1 MKSSMD
7 KDRPLSWSAI
17 SSFEYDPNQWYE
29 KYVLKIDPPVSPAM
43 EFGKLIGGQ
52 YERDELL
59 APILPREEVFEYE
72 LRTTFN
78 KIPLIGYIDAYT
90 PHTSLIELKTGK
102 KAWDQKRADTH
113 GQIDMYL
120 LQLNLIHKVRPED
133 VLCRLLWLPTMYDE
147 RFRLKF
153 VDESVVHIFETR
165 RTMLD
170 LLRFGK
176 RINDTYQAMKEY
188 AEHRKKFSTADARKL
203 PVRAVD

>member
-1 MKSSMD
+1 MISMD
-7 KDRPLSWSAI
+7 PDRPLSWSAI

-102 KAWDQKRADTH
+102 KAWDQKRVDTH

-120 LQLNLIHKVRPED
+120 LQLNLIHKVRPLD
-133 VLCRLLWLPTMYDE
+133 VRCRLLWLPTYEANSMIKLINKDQ
-147 RFRLKF
+147 
-153 VDESVVHIFETR
+153 VHVFETH

-176 RINDTYQAMKEY
+176 RINDTYQSMQEY
-188 AEHRKKFSTADARKL
+188 AERRTLST
-203 PVRAVD
+203 VST